1 MTNGRH
7 RARWLAEMVSE
18 AQRYLDKARE
28 APEASQIRRV
38 IEVLQDTRKTVLE
51 DVREVD
57 EP

>member
-1 MTNGRH
+1 
-7 RARWLAEMVSE
+7 MVSE